1 MKQAVK
7 EAMLRLQLN
16 WLVQQVR
23 DMRAM
28 QKAPRAI
35 VRDGKLKTI
44 ERAVDRYVDGYASYM
59 EV

>member
-1 MKQAVK
+1 
-7 EAMLRLQLN
+7 
-16 WLVQQVR
+16 
-23 DMRAM
+23 MRAM

-59 EV
+59 EA